1 MSSNAKML
9 IQTLDYIFCQNLYFG
24 EFCLFLANVS
34 NFAESAE
41 HKRTHVGCSGENRWE
56 GTGGGREPNLKSQE
70 MMEAWVE
77 AWSNHT
83 EGTKGAW
90 QQKRR
95 ENPGDRGAPAG

>member
-1 MSSNAKML
+1 M
-9 IQTLDYIFCQNLYFG
+9 
-24 EFCLFLANVS
+24 FLANVS
-34 NFAESAE
+34 SFAESAE

-90 QQKRR
+90 QQKWR
-95 ENPGDRGAPAG
+95 ENPGDRAAPAG